1 MYYLLPGIFIYVKIL
16 SKINSGRNL
25 SSSMISTTYKRNEQK
40 NQTRKEN
47 GKKYSNMPI
56 VEV

>member
-1 MYYLLPGIFIYVKIL
+1 
-16 SKINSGRNL
+16 
-25 SSSMISTTYKRNEQK
+25 MISTTYKRNEQK

-56 VEV
+56 VEVWILEVKMVFSWFVLSFVILNF